1 MHPMATDQ
9 IKVLLFARLSE
20 QAGWREQ
27 NLPISKHST
36 PEAIWQQLKLGLPG
50 VMPAQVR
57 IAINQQF
64 AALDTPLH
72 PGDELAF
79 MPAISGG

>member
-1 MHPMATDQ
+1 
-9 IKVLLFARLSE
+9 
-20 QAGWREQ
+20 
-27 NLPISKHST
+27 
-36 PEAIWQQLKLGLPG
+36 
-50 VMPAQVR
+50 MPAQVR

>member
-1 MHPMATDQ
+1 MATDQ
-9 IKVLLFARLSE
+9 IKVLLFAGLSE

-27 NLPISKHST
+27 SLLLSKHST
-36 PEAIWQQLKLGLPG
+36 PASIWQQLKLGPPG
-50 VMPAQVR
+50 AMPAQVR

-64 AALDTPLH
+64 AKTNTPLRH
-72 PGDELAF
+72 GDELAF